1 MKPIVLIHGAYHG
14 AWCWDKLVKIL
25 ASQHAQVICPDLPG
39 HGQSQ
44 LELTDLYGDGRFVR
58 ELLEQCEQPP
68 VLCGHS
74 YGGAVITEAVNR
86 VNLVDHLVYLAAL
99 VPSADIDLSDDVPDM
114 ANAPINGAIHF
125 GENGLASFDLEQ
137 AKHFF
142 YADCSDADIEW
153 AKRHI
158 DRQKLDTFIQNVS
171 QSLWSKVDSSYVL
184 CTEDNAVP
192 MPAQKVFAQRC
203 KQQILLES
211 SHSPMLSQ
219 PEKVADLL
227 LALAR

>member
-14 AWCWDKLVKIL
+14 GWCWKKVVEIL
-25 ASQHAQVICPDLPG
+25 QSQQAQVICPDLPG

-58 ELLEQCEQPP
+58 QLLEQCEQPP

-86 VNLVDHLVYLAAL
+86 SNLVDHMVYLAAL
-99 VPSADIDLSDDVPDM
+99 VPDAEIDLSDDVPEM
-114 ANAPINGAIHF
+114 ANALINAAIQF
-125 GENGLASFDLEQ
+125 GEDGLASFDLEQ

-142 YADCSDADIEW
+142 YADCNEADIVW
-153 AKRHI
+153 ATSRI
-158 DRQKLDTFIQNVS
+158 DQQKVDTFIQNVT
-171 QSLWSKVDSSYVL
+171 QSLWSKVNSSYVL

-192 MPAQKVFAQRC
+192 MTVQKVFARRC
-203 KQQILLES
+203 GQQVILES